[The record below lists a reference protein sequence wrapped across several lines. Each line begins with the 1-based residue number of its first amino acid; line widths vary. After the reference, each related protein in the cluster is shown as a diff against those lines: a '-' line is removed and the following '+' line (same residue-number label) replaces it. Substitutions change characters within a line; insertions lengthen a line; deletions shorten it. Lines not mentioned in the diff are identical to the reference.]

1 MRTRPVLLPLLAAAC
16 LLTFVA
22 CAPHVPNGV
31 PVLAIPT
38 APPGALD
45 CPSTLVTA
53 SSAMGSQGG
62 TLSAGGHRLHLPP
75 GAVQGTV
82 PFTLH
87 RHRSGY
93 GLVQVLPAGQQFSSP
108 ATLTLSYAHC
118 RGGPR
123 DGLRAAIFR
132 WEPQRDAWVEVDSSR
147 HDPEARTVTAP
158 IPHLTGYAIG
168 GV

>member
-1 MRTRPVLLPLLAAAC
+1 MRPRHILSPILAGAC
-16 LLTFVA
+16 LLAFGA
-22 CAPHVPNGV
+22 CASHARNGV
-31 PVLAIPT
+31 PVLAIPV

-53 SSAMGSQGG
+53 SSAIGSAGG

-75 GAVQGTV
+75 GAVQGSV

-87 RHRSGY
+87 RHRSAY
-93 GLVQVLPAGQQFSSP
+93 GLVQVLPAGQRFSSH

-118 RGGPR
+118 RSGPGEGMR
-123 DGLRAAIFR
+123 PAIFR
-132 WEPQRDAWVEVDSSR
+132 WEPQRGAWVEVESSR

-158 IPHLTGYAIG
+158 VPHLTGYAIG
-168 GV
+168 AV